1 MTSSTLLTMTGIS
14 KSFQGV
20 NALNHVDFDLVSG
33 EVHALIGENGAG
45 KSTLMN
51 ILAGAISR
59 DQGVVTLKGREIN
72 LRSPHDAET
81 LGIAVIHQERT
92 LISTLNAAH
101 NIWLGREPS
110 KRFGFIKKNELLKK
124 SNDIMQHISP
134 NVPLDIPVK
143 YLSSAQQQLIE
154 IAKAVSQKAD
164 IIVMDEPTSSLTY
177 NETEALFK
185 IIDNLKNEGKGI
197 IYISHRMEEIFKVAD
212 RVTVLKDGCKVGTS
226 KASDLTEDRIV
237 QMMVGRKIENYF
249 PKSNVQFGKTILK
262 VVNFTRKKVFEDIS
276 FELHEGEILG
286 LSGLVG
292 AGRTELAR
300 AIFGADSKDSGRL
313 YINGKEVKIKSPRD
327 SIKKGIA
334 FIPEDRKDQG
344 VITRMTVRENLTL
357 AVLDSIARSG
367 IIDRVKQKKISDD
380 YIKQLNIKTPNMEQK
395 VMNLSGGNQQKV
407 VIGKWLATN
416 PKILI
421 LDEPTRGI
429 DVASKVEI
437 YTLMK
442 DLAQK
447 GIGALFIS
455 SELPEI
461 VGVCDRIL
469 ILREGKLV
477 GDILKEEASEENIMN
492 YFMGRAAQ

>member
-1 MTSSTLLTMTGIS
+1 
-14 KSFQGV
+14 
-20 NALNHVDFDLVSG
+20 
-33 EVHALIGENGAG
+33 
-45 KSTLMN
+45 MN
-51 ILAGAISR
+51 
-59 DQGVVTLKGREIN
+59 
-72 LRSPHDAET
+72 
-81 LGIAVIHQERT
+81 
-92 LISTLNAAH
+92 
-101 NIWLGREPS
+101 
-110 KRFGFIKKNELLKK
+110 
-124 SNDIMQHISP
+124 
-134 NVPLDIPVK
+134 
-143 YLSSAQQQLIE
+143 
-154 IAKAVSQKAD
+154 
-164 IIVMDEPTSSLTY
+164 
-177 NETEALFK
+177 
-185 IIDNLKNEGKGI
+185 
-197 IYISHRMEEIFKVAD
+197 EIFKVAD

-226 KASDLTEDRIV
+226 KASDLTEDIIV
-237 QMMVGRKIENYF
+237 QMMVGRKIENFF
-249 PKSNVQFGKTILK
+249 PKSNVQFGRTILK

-300 AIFGADSKDSGRL
+300 AIFGAESEDSGRL
-313 YINGKEVKIKSPRD
+313 YVNGKEVKIKSPRD